1 MAPLCRLM
9 LVWAVLFAAGVCC
22 RAAAPAAENRTFDA
36 AVQKLNAGFYQQAEA
51 DFADFV
57 KKFPGSALLPE
68 AVLFQAEARIK
79 LTNYVGALDLLGFY
93 QAQSG
98 KRADEYLFWQA
109 EALSQ
114 KGDLAAAADAFA
126 KLARDFPDSPRRL
139 EASVREALTRSL
151 LSEWAR
157 AVTLLRE
164 TNGVFQAAVRA
175 HSTNEMVA
183 RGYLLLA
190 EGHMRNAEY
199 PAAEQVL
206 QGLAAWSL
214 NAQLTWHRQNLLCR
228 LLAATGRS
236 EPALQAATNLLAL
249 AASAGAGAFQAESF
263 ALYGELLERASRPGE
278 ALTAY
283 QRNLACGVP
292 PQWQRLS
299 ITKVTELSLALTNV
313 PEATQALQKFIEQ
326 CPGAPCGDLAL
337 LTLGELELRQ
347 HQLSPLL
354 AVVALSTN
362 APAPT
367 NRIQQALTHFQ
378 TLTNKFP
385 QSTLL
390 GKALLDAGWCF
401 WLENRMA
408 DSQVAFENA
417 IARLPLSPDQA
428 IAYFKLGDTQ
438 FRRTNFQAAV
448 GSYSAVVARFAS
460 FSQVTNTL
468 VEPALYGIVRA
479 GLAQGDL
486 SVATNALDRMR
497 AWFPGGSHTDRAVLL
512 VGQEVGQ
519 RDPAAARTLFAEVRD
534 RAANSPLLPKIQ
546 LAIAHT
552 YEQED
557 RWTDAIA
564 QYAQWLVSFT
574 NHAEQARAEYSQARA
589 CSKANL
595 QTNAFNLFT
604 NFLARFPKTEFAP
617 LAQWWVAGYYYR
629 VLGDLKAAEQNY
641 QVIFQNT
648 NWPVTEL
655 TFQARMMA
663 GRVAF
668 ERGGWTD
675 ARRDY
680 FGWLASDTNCPPTIK
695 EETFRLLRAQA
706 WIALGDTLVSQ
717 DSTNKAVDYNQA
729 LTAYDQVLSLCPSN
743 QMAALALGQ
752 KASCLLQCARSSEDY
767 LTVSNSFQQVLDSP
781 YADAKARSIA
791 TVGLGTTLEKM
802 AQLRVGSEQTT
813 LLNLALSTYLDVFY
827 FSPKI
832 FRELEKPDP
841 FWTREAG
848 LKAARLAESLKLFRQ
863 AANVYQRLQDL
874 FPPLRLEG
882 RINNLRAL
890 EQAASQKS

>member
-1 MAPLCRLM
+1 MALLSRLI
-9 LVWAVLFAAGVCC
+9 LVWAVLSAAGRCC
-22 RAAAPAAENRTFDA
+22 QAATPVENRTFDA
-36 AVQKLNAGFYQQAEA
+36 AVQKLNAGFYPQAEA
-51 DFADFV
+51 DFAEFV
-57 KKFPGSALLPE
+57 KKFPGSPLLAE

-79 LTNYVGALDLLGFY
+79 LTNYAGALDLLGFY

-114 KGDLAAAADAFA
+114 KGDLPAAADAFG
-126 KLARDFPDSPRRL
+126 KLARDFPESPRRL
-139 EASVREALTRSL
+139 EAAVRQALARSR
-151 LSEWAR
+151 LSEWPR
-157 AVTLLRE
+157 AVALLRE

-175 HSTNEMVA
+175 RSTNEMIA

-199 PAAEQVL
+199 APAEQVL
-206 QGLAAWSL
+206 QALATWPL
-214 NAQLTWHRQNLLCR
+214 NAQLTWQRQNLLCR
-228 LLAATGRS
+228 LLAATGRA

-263 ALYGELLERASRPGE
+263 AFYGGLLEQAARPAE
-278 ALTAY
+278 ALAAY

-292 PQWQRLS
+292 TQWQRQS
-299 ITKVTELSLALTNV
+299 VTKVTELSLALTNV
-313 PEATQALQKFIEQ
+313 VEATRALQKFIEQ
-326 CPGAPCGDLAL
+326 CPAAPCGDLVL
-337 LTLGELELRQ
+337 LTLGELELRE
-347 HQLSPLL
+347 HQVSPSL
-354 AVVALSTN
+354 AVVAVATN
-362 APAPT
+362 APALT
-367 NRIQQALTHFQ
+367 NRLQQALAHFQ
-378 TLTNKFP
+378 ALTNKFP
-385 QSTLL
+385 QSTLA

-408 DSQVAFENA
+408 ESQFAFASA
-417 IARLPLSPDQA
+417 ITRLPLSPDQA

-438 FRRTNFQAAV
+438 FRQANFRAAID
-448 GSYSAVVARFAS
+448 SFSAVIDRFAS
-460 FSQVTNTL
+460 FPQVTNTL

-486 SVATNALDRMR
+486 ATASNTLQKIQL
-497 AWFPGGSHTDRAVLL
+497 WFPNGSYTDRAVLL

-519 RDPAAARTLFAEVRD
+519 RDPAAARKLFFEVENRLT
-534 RAANSPLLPKIQ
+534 NSPLLPELR

-552 YEQED
+552 YELED
-557 RWTDAIA
+557 HWAEAID
-564 QYAQWLVSFT
+564 QYAQWLAAFT
-574 NHAEQARAEYSQARA
+574 NHRERARAEYSQARA
-589 CSKANL
+589 CSRANL

-604 NFLARFPKTEFAP
+604 NFLARFPNTEFAP

-629 VLGDLKAAEQNY
+629 VLGDLKAAEQGY

-648 NWPVTEL
+648 NWPMTEL

-680 FGWLASDTNCPPTIK
+680 FGWLASDTNCPPTLN

-717 DSTNKAVDYNQA
+717 DSTNKAGDYNQA
-729 LTAYDQVLSLCPSN
+729 LTAYEQVFSLCPSN
-743 QMAALALGQ
+743 QMAALAWGQ
-752 KASCLLQCARSSEDY
+752 KASCLLQYARSSEDY
-767 LTVSNSFQQVLDSP
+767 AAVSNAFQQVLDAP
-781 YADAKARSIA
+781 QADEKARSIA
-791 TVGLGTTLEKM
+791 KVGLGVTFEKM
-802 AQLRVGSEQTT
+802 AQLRVGAEQTE
-813 LLNLALSTYLDVFY
+813 LLNLALSSYLDVFY
-827 FSPKI
+827 GKLL
-832 FRELEKPDP
+832 RESEKPDS

-848 LKAARLAESLKLFRQ
+848 LKAARLAESLKLFRE

>member
-1 MAPLCRLM
+1 MALLCRLI
-9 LVWAVLFAAGVCC
+9 LVWAVISAAGICC
-22 RAAAPAAENRTFDA
+22 RAAAPAENRAFDA

-51 DFADFV
+51 DFAEFV
-57 KKFPGSALLPE
+57 KKFPASPLLPE

-79 LTNYVGALDLLGFY
+79 LTNYAGALDLLGFY
-93 QAQSG
+93 QSQSG

-114 KGDLAAAADAFA
+114 KGDLPAAADSFG
-126 KLARDFPDSPRRL
+126 KLARNFPDSPRRL
-139 EASVREALTRSL
+139 EATVREAMTRSR
-151 LSEWAR
+151 LSEWPR
-157 AVTLLRE
+157 AVGLLQE

-175 HSTNEMVA
+175 KTTNEMIA

-199 PAAEQVL
+199 APAEQVL
-206 QGLAAWSL
+206 QALADWPL
-214 NAQLTWHRQNLLCR
+214 NAQLTWQRQNFFCR
-228 LLAATGRS
+228 LLAATGRG

-249 AASAGAGAFQAESF
+249 AASAGAGAYQAESF
-263 ALYGELLERASRPGE
+263 ALYAELLEQAARPTE
-278 ALTAY
+278 ALAAY
-283 QRNLACGVP
+283 KRNLACGVP
-292 PQWQRLS
+292 PQWQRQS
-299 ITKVTELSLALTNV
+299 VTKVTELSLALTNV
-313 PEATQALQKFIEQ
+313 TEATQALQTFIEQ

-337 LTLGELELRQ
+337 LTLGELQLRE
-347 HQLSPLL
+347 HQVSPSL
-354 AVVALSTN
+354 AAVAAATN
-362 APAPT
+362 APTLT
-367 NRIQQALTHFQ
+367 NRLQLALTHFQ
-378 TLTNKFP
+378 ALTNKFP
-385 QSTLL
+385 QSPLV

-408 DSQVAFENA
+408 ESQLAFESA
-417 IARLPLSPDQA
+417 IPRLPASPDQA

-438 FRRTNFQAAV
+438 FRRTNFHAAV
-448 GSYSAVVARFAS
+448 GSYTAVIDKFTS
-460 FSQVTNTL
+460 FPQVTNSL
-468 VEPALYGIVRA
+468 FEPALYEIVRA
-479 GLAQGDL
+479 GLADGDL
-486 SVATNALDRMR
+486 PTATNALGKIR
-497 AWFPGGSHTDRAVLL
+497 AWFPNGSHMDRAVLL

-519 RDPAAARTLFAEVRD
+519 RDPSAARSLFSEVQN
-534 RAANSPLLPKIQ
+534 RAPNSPLLPELQ

-557 RWTDAIA
+557 HWTEAIA
-564 QYAQWLVSFT
+564 QYAQWLAAFT
-574 NHAEQARAEYSQARA
+574 NHPGQARAEYSQARA
-589 CSKANL
+589 YSRANL
-595 QTNAFNLFT
+595 QTNAFALFT

-641 QVIFQNT
+641 QIIFQNT

-655 TFQARMMA
+655 TLQARMMA

-680 FGWLASDTNCPPTIK
+680 FGWLASDTNCPPTLN

-717 DSTNKAVDYNQA
+717 DSTNKAGDYNQA
-729 LTAYDQVLSLCPSN
+729 LTAYEQVFSLCPSN
-743 QMAALALGQ
+743 QMAALAWGQ
-752 KASCLLQCARSSEDY
+752 KASCLLQYARSSEDY
-767 LTVSNSFQQVLDSP
+767 AAVTNAFQQVLDAP
-781 YADAKARSIA
+781 QGDVKARSIA
-791 TVGLGTTLEKM
+791 KVGMGVTFEKM
-802 AQLRVGSEQTT
+802 AQLRVGPEQTE
-813 LLNLALSTYLDVFY
+813 LLNLALSCYLDVFY
-827 FSPKI
+827 QKI
-832 FRELEKPDP
+832 LRENEKPDS

-863 AANVYQRLQDL
+863 AANLYQRLQDL